1 MERDILMGIVEKRD
15 ICPECNKARELII
28 EVNGNRSVV
37 RAICDCEIKEE
48 ERLAELRKKDIA
60 EMKEGARFKRA
71 FGERVIKGSFDGD
84 PNHALEVGKR
94 YVDNFEANKG
104 NKTNGIIFHGSAR
117 QGKTY
122 AAEAIAYELFKQ
134 GFNVYMSTAM
144 EIVQSF
150 QYDPNNKIEALR
162 KRMDKADL
170 IVIDDLGASRDTEF
184 GKEIIFSI
192 VDSRYTSGRPLIA
205 TTNKSLEEMQENIE
219 DQRLYGR
226 ILERC
231 YPCEV
236 ENNREV
242 LTHESV

>member
-1 MERDILMGIVEKRD
+1 MGIVEKRD
-15 ICPECNKARELII
+15 ICPDCNKARELVIDI
-28 EVNGNRSVV
+28 SGRRSVV
-37 RAICDCEIKEE
+37 KAICDCEKREE
-48 ERLAELRKKDIA
+48 ERLAEIRRK
-60 EMKEGARFKRA
+60 EMQEIEERARYKKS
-71 FGERVIKGSFDGD
+71 FGERAIRGSFNGD
-84 PNHALEVGKR
+84 PSHALEVGRR

-104 NKTNGIIFHGSAR
+104 KKVNGIVFHGSAR

-122 AAEAIAYELFKQ
+122 AAEAIAYELFKK
-134 GFNVYMSTAM
+134 GYKVYMSTAM
-144 EIVQSF
+144 EIVQAF
-150 QYDPNNKIEALR
+150 QYKKDMEVEALK
-162 KRMDKADL
+162 KRIDKADL
-170 IVIDDLGASRDTEF
+170 IVIDDIGASRDTEF
-184 GKEIIFSI
+184 GKEVIFSI

-236 ENNREV
+236 ENDRKV